1 MPRRPSARL
10 ERRLFRPKR
19 AKPSIS
25 AWPGLLAPVTAC
37 LLVAIAVLNQ
47 HGQVV
52 ASSDGTLIAISLSNQ
67 NYAAY
72 LPGSFQRA
80 NNLDGLAGNWSQN
93 VGLVYD
99 NGSTPTPN
107 DALVPYATT
116 PTTTPGSTTPSD
128 WRRTPTRSPNTS
140 ATSNP
145 GAQLER

>member
-1 MPRRPSARL
+1 MEKIMKAMNELETQLRSWMARRPSARL
-10 ERRLFRPKR
+10 ERQLFRPKR

-52 ASSDGTLIAISLSNQ
+52 ASSDGTLIAMSLSNQ

-80 NNLDGLAGNWSQN
+80 NNRLDTFGW
-93 VGLVYD
+93 
-99 NGSTPTPN
+99 
-107 DALVPYATT
+107 
-116 PTTTPGSTTPSD
+116 
-128 WRRTPTRSPNTS
+128 
-140 ATSNP
+140 
-145 GAQLER
+145 